1 MALHVPKAPG
11 FQSMLKEGARFFSGV
26 DEVILRNVDACKEL
40 SDTTKSAYGP
50 NGMSKMV
57 INHIEKLFVT
67 NDAAT
72 IMREIEVQHPAAKLL
87 IMASDMQEKE
97 IGDGTNFV
105 IIFGGQLL
113 QNAAELLSMGLSPVE
128 IIDGYNIALQKAQ
141 EILPK
146 LVNTEIKDLYDI
158 NVVKRALKSCF
169 SSKQL
174 GNEDFLADL
183 VGNACI
189 KALKDNSTFN
199 VDNVRVCKILGS
211 GILNSTVLK
220 GLVLKRE
227 VEGTIGRQT
236 KAKIALY
243 SCPIDIATTET
254 KGTVLIKTAEEL
266 KNFSRGEEEL
276 LEKQVKAIVEAG
288 AKVVVCGGKVG
299 EMALHFLNKYNIMA
313 VRVLSKFDLR
323 RVARTVGGIVL
334 AKLVPPS
341 PEEMGYCDNV
351 YVDEV
356 GDCSVIKFEQDKE
369 EGSISTIVVRGSTDN
384 IMDDIE
390 RSIDDGVNN
399 FKALTK
405 DARLLPGAGAVEI
418 ELAKQLASI
427 AETYPGLEQYAIK
440 KFAEA
445 FEVVPRTLAENSG
458 RKSTEVLSQLY
469 AGHQEG
475 RVTLGFNIEPETDVI
490 DVAQKGIF
498 DLYLTKYWA
507 MTYATKAA
515 ISVLYVDKII
525 MAKPAGGPK
534 PKENKDWDNDDE

>member
-11 FQSMLKEGARFFSGV
+11 FQSMLKEGARFYSGI
-26 DEVILRNVDACKEL
+26 DEVVLRNVDACKEL

-97 IGDGTNFV
+97 VGDGTNFV

-113 QNAAELLSMGLSPVE
+113 QNAAELLGMGLSPVE

-146 LVNTEIKDLYDI
+146 LVSMEVKDLTDV
-158 NVVKRALKSCF
+158 NSVRLALKSCF

-174 GNEDFLADL
+174 GNEEFLSDL

-211 GILNSTVLK
+211 GVLNSTVMK
-220 GLVLKRE
+220 GMVLKRE
-227 VEGTIGRQT
+227 VEGTVNRVA

-254 KGTVLIKTAEEL
+254 KGTVLIKSAEEL
-266 KNFSRGEEEL
+266 KSFSRGEEEL
-276 LEKQVKAIVEAG
+276 LEKQIKAIVETG

-299 EMALHFLNKYNIMA
+299 EMALHFLNKYGVMA
-313 VRVLSKFDLR
+313 VRCLSKFDLR
-323 RVARTVGGIVL
+323 RVAKTVGGTVL
-334 AKLVPPS
+334 AKILPPS
-341 PEEMGYCDNV
+341 PEELGYCDNV
-351 YVDEV
+351 YIDEV
-356 GDCSVIKFEQDKE
+356 GDVPVIMFRQDKD

-384 IMDDIE
+384 LMDDIE

-418 ELAKQLASI
+418 ELAKQLSTI

-475 RVTLGFNIEPETDVI
+475 KATLGFNIEPDTDVV
-490 DVAQKGIF
+490 DVTQKSIY
-498 DLYLTKYWA
+498 DLFLTKYWG
-507 MTYATKAA
+507 MTYACKAA

-534 PKENKDWDNDDE
+534 PKENKDWDNDD